1 MQTFTRRLAVMALA
15 LVVILALTGCVPS
28 AETLREWVGAIG
40 GAQGPAADPA
50 LLPTPTLA
58 PTAAPQVESPAVQ
71 PAPDAA
77 VTAPPPALAPGG
89 PFAGTFTGNI
99 SGDGDSQAPL
109 RLELSQQGLA
119 VAGTATLGE
128 GLRINAGGFC
138 GRFPV
143 PTASFT
149 ASETLPSAD
158 ARQLE
163 ASTTVDVEGFEI
175 PLTLKATLAP
185 DGRTMDVEATLFTPA
200 LCSNNPTVGGTLTR
214 SQ

>member
-1 MQTFTRRLAVMALA
+1 MQTFPRRLIVIALTLVALLALA
-15 LVVILALTGCVPS
+15 GCVPS
-28 AETLREWVGAIG
+28 ADTVRDWLGAIG
-40 GAQGPAADPA
+40 GQQDPAPAPA

-58 PTAAPQVESPAVQ
+58 PLVAPQTNPPAVQ
-71 PAPDAA
+71 PAPEAA
-77 VTAPPPALAPGG
+77 ATAPPAAITPAG

-99 SGDGDSQAPL
+99 SGDGDSRAPL
-109 RLELSQQGLA
+109 RLELSQQGLT

-143 PTASFT
+143 PTASFA

-163 ASTTVDVEGFEI
+163 ASTRVDVEGFEI

-185 DGRTMDVEATLFTPA
+185 DGQTMDVEATLFTPA